1 MVTHVFSLILFSIVG
16 GAMVNLV
23 ADALPA
29 GHALRQCWHWPLAQL
44 PGNLL
49 GRLGVATDPAPPP
62 HRLRHLLVYCA
73 TLLLSWFAYLHYAG
87 SWQTMVLAVQAWFFL
102 AVAVIDLEH
111 RLVLNRMLLA
121 GLPIIL
127 LSNTLL
133 GLPTL
138 TSALLGGFAGFSFF
152 LLLALLAPGA
162 MGMGDVKLAGFIG
175 VTTGLTGVVSA
186 LLIGILAG
194 GIGGIAVLIGNR
206 FRRGKTMAY
215 APFLVLG
222 VWVVLYDFFL
232 ADLIRF
238 LQLYLER
245 L

>member
-1 MVTHVFSLILFSIVG
+1 MVINVFLLILFSILG
-16 GAMVNLV
+16 GTLVNLI
-23 ADALPA
+23 ADTLPT
-29 GHALRQCWHWPLAQL
+29 GQSLRQSWRWPLAQL

-49 GRLGVATDPAPPP
+49 AYLGLETTGDHPP

-73 TLLLSWFAYLHYAG
+73 CLLLSWFAYLHYDG
-87 SWQTMVLAVQAWFFL
+87 GWQALLLAVQAWFFL

-111 RLVLNRMLLA
+111 RLVLNRMLVA
-121 GLPIIL
+121 GLPLVLI
-127 LSNTLL
+127 SNALL

-138 TSALLGGFAGFSFF
+138 PSALLGAVAGFVLF

-175 VTTGLTGVVSA
+175 LTTGLGGVMSA

-194 GIGGIAVLIGNR
+194 GIGGLAVLIGNR

-215 APFLVLG
+215 APFLVIG
-222 VWVVLYDFFL
+222 VWFVLYDFVL

>member
-1 MVTHVFSLILFSIVG
+1 MLIHAGFLILCSVVG
-16 GAMVNLV
+16 GAMVNLA
-23 ADALPA
+23 ADILPTKQS
-29 GHALRQCWHWPLAQL
+29 LRQSWRWPLAQL

-49 GRLGVATDPAPPP
+49 GRLGLDDGTVCPP

-73 TLLLSWFAYLHYAG
+73 SLCLSWFAYLHYDG
-87 SWQTMVLAVQAWFFL
+87 SWQAVVLAVQAWFFL

-111 RLVLNRMLLA
+111 RLVLNRMLVA
-121 GLPIIL
+121 GLPLIL
-127 LSNTLL
+127 VSNTLL

-138 TSALLGGFAGFSFF
+138 PSALLGGAAGFSFF

-175 VTTGLTGVVSA
+175 LTTGLSGVMSA
-186 LLIGILAG
+186 LLIGITAG
-194 GIGGIAVLIGNR
+194 GIGGLAVLVGNR

-222 VWVVLYDFFL
+222 VWFVLYDFVL

-238 LQLYLER
+238 LQLYMER

>member
-1 MVTHVFSLILFSIVG
+1 MVMHVLFLLLFSLVG
-16 GAMVNLV
+16 GALVNLV
-23 ADALPA
+23 ADALPS
-29 GHALRQCWHWPLAQL
+29 GQPLRHCWHWPLAQL
-44 PGNLL
+44 PGNWL
-49 GRLGVATDPAPPP
+49 GRLGLADEPAAPP

-73 TLLLSWFAYLHYAG
+73 ALLLSWFAYLHYAG
-87 SWQTMVLAVQAWFFL
+87 SWRTMVLASQAWFFL
-102 AVAVIDLEH
+102 AIAVIDLEH
-111 RLVLNRMLLA
+111 RLVLNRMLIA
-121 GLPIIL
+121 GLPIVL
-127 LSNTLL
+127 LSNLLL

-175 VTTGLTGVVSA
+175 LTTGLAGVMSA
-186 LLIGILAG
+186 LLIGIVAG
-194 GIGGIAVLIGNR
+194 GVGGLIVLIGNR

-232 ADLIRF
+232 ADLIRL

>member
-1 MVTHVFSLILFSIVG
+1 MAINILLLIFCSVLGGGIV
-16 GAMVNLV
+16 NWV
-23 ADALPA
+23 ADALPT
-29 GHALRQCWHWPLAQL
+29 GQSLRQSWRWPLAQL

-49 GRLGVATDPAPPP
+49 GRRGLADDAQCPP
-62 HRLRHLLVYCA
+62 HRLRHFLVYCVA
-73 TLLLSWFAYLHYAG
+73 LLLSWLAYLHYG
-87 SWQTMVLAVQAWFFL
+87 GGWQAVVLAVQAWFFL

-111 RLVLNRMLLA
+111 RLVLNRMLMA
-121 GLPIIL
+121 GTPLVL
-127 LSNTLL
+127 MSNALL

-138 TSALLGGFAGFSFF
+138 PSALLGGVAGFSFF

-175 VTTGLTGVVSA
+175 LTTGLAGVMSA
-186 LLIGILAG
+186 LLIGIFAG
-194 GIGGIAVLIGNR
+194 GIGGLAVLIGNR

-215 APFLVLG
+215 APFLVVG
-222 VWVVLYDFFL
+222 VWFVLYDFVL